1 MSESDECSRF
11 LRTEFLERIAHE
23 LRGPAGVTLGALDEL
38 EHALGAE
45 VAEQNRALF
54 AMARRGARRVL
65 RTADRLSRTA
75 QLESG
80 NPHVTPLPTDLR
92 TLVRQATHD
101 AEVIEGRSSVKV
113 ALHWDDEP
121 CATDV
126 DGAWMAIALTELV
139 AQAIRCARRE
149 VAVSVQAKVGRVRVV
164 VSDDRHTV
172 VDLPRARFVTAQDR
186 RDSALN
192 WPLVHDVA
200 RAHGAAVE
208 QETLRD
214 SVGAVSGFRV
224 SLDLQ
229 ASSLQSS
236 ASGASTSERERHRPP
251 RVV

>member
-1 MSESDECSRF
+1 MSDSDERARF

-45 VAEQNRALF
+45 AAEQNRALF

-75 QLESG
+75 QLEGGS
-80 NPHVTPLPTDLR
+80 PHVTRLPADVR

-113 ALHWDDEP
+113 TLLMGEDP
-121 CATDV
+121 CAADV
-126 DGAWMAIALTELV
+126 DGAWMAIALMELV
-139 AQAIRCARRE
+139 SQAIRCARRE
-149 VAVSVQAKVGRVRVV
+149 VEVSLQVKGLRMRVV
-164 VSDDRHTV
+164 VRDDRYAVLEMPIT
-172 VDLPRARFVTAQDR
+172 RFVSTEDR

-200 RAHGAAVE
+200 RAHGGSVE

-214 SVGAVSGFRV
+214 DAGAVSGFRV
-224 SLDLQ
+224 SLELPLSRAQ
-229 ASSLQSS
+229 ATVAAAQ
-236 ASGASTSERERHRPP
+236 
-251 RVV
+251 